1 MMATTSALEAAPT
14 NRLGEIPR
22 FAVGQA
28 YRRRDDIHLK
38 YGGSWQNGI
47 SSSSTSPAIFLFT
60 GDTGE
65 QYGYR
70 DGFDEAGV
78 FSYSGEGQVG
88 DMTFRSGNKSVR
100 DHAETGRGLYL
111 FKSTGKGNAQRFV
124 GEFTLANHSVR
135 RGPDRNGDERDIIV
149 FHLLRVSEPAAD
161 LVPPSTEP
169 TAQTIAT
176 PPSLTDARIRAIAA
190 CSGKQGGAGQEA
202 VQTIYAR
209 SGAVRDYVILRAQ
222 GKCEGCLTSAPFMG
236 MDGLPYLEAHHTTRL
251 SDGGIDHPRF
261 VAALCPTCH
270 RRVHYGSDGRGMNQA
285 LQAKLKLLEPDD

>member
-1 MMATTSALEAAPT
+1 MSRTATEAGGTSKVERQGP
-14 NRLGEIPR
+14 IPR
-22 FAVGQA
+22 FVVGQL

-38 YGGSWQNGI
+38 FGGSWQNGI

-70 DGFDEAGV
+70 DGFDKAGV

-111 FKSTGKGNAQRFV
+111 FESSGKGHAHRYV
-124 GEFTLANHSVR
+124 GEFALANHSVR
-135 RGPDRNGDERDIIV
+135 RGPDRNEDEREIIV
-149 FHLLRVSEPAAD
+149 FHLCRVVVSVEGIELAA
-161 LVPPSTEP
+161 TT
-169 TAQTIAT
+169 TA
-176 PPSLTDARIRAIAA
+176 LTLYTMAEARVRAIAA
-190 CSGKQGGAGQEA
+190 CGGKEGSAGKEA

-209 SGAVRDYVILRAQ
+209 SRAVRDYVILRAKGQ
-222 GKCEGCLTSAPFMG
+222 CEACHTVAPFLG
-236 MDGLPYLEAHHTTRL
+236 LDGSPYLEAHHTTRL

-270 RRVHYGSDGRGMNQA
+270 RRIHYGADGGLINQT
-285 LQAKLKLLEPDD
+285 LQDAMRLLEQE